1 MKAQE
6 RTAPQILVCQ
16 DQRLLLNQPFP
27 AAYSISCAA
36 AESEFLISPPEREVG
51 SNTIALCS
59 IEILMDGH

>member
-27 AAYSISCAA
+27 AAYSISSA